1 MGEAYGT
8 YGGIKI
14 YKKLWQGNM
23 KEQRPP
29 RRYRHDW
36 KNNIEMTPKELV
48 CEGLRWVYVD
58 HNRDKSQAVVNTVRN
73 VRFVTDTY

>member
-1 MGEAYGT
+1 MGKAYGT

-14 YKKLWQGNM
+14 HKKLWQGNM

-29 RRYRHDW
+29 GRYRHGW
-36 KNNIEMTPKELV
+36 KNNIEM

-73 VRFVTDTY
+73 VSFVTDTY